1 MFKEAEWRRACADG
15 GGEKMKNEN
24 GCAFAALSL
33 SPAVDRTVCL
43 YSGITPGA
51 LNRATAS
58 RLDPGSKGLNAAKM
72 LAHLGRDVEFFSF
85 SGGVYGEWFENEVR
99 REIERSYFVKTS
111 AGLRENI
118 KIIGGDG
125 VCTEINTHAGPYSA
139 AETEALLGALLDTRA
154 GVVCLCGSIPQGVE
168 KGVYNS
174 LVSELHRKG
183 KICVLDCD
191 GEAMRLGIEAFPDI
205 IKPNYR
211 EAEELFI
218 SSGLEFHTRRC
229 VKPVENPW
237 ENPGKSRGKPFS
249 ELEKA
254 AKMCGEISD
263 FFSVRVLCTLGDA
276 GAISAAPGKSEVLFC
291 PAPRVTMRGF
301 AGAGDSFL
309 GAYISEF
316 FAESYENDAER
327 DAAALRF
334 AVAAGSAKVTLDG
347 SRIPDRSAVES
358 MLGR

>member
-1 MFKEAEWRRACADG
+1 M
-15 GGEKMKNEN
+15 
-24 GCAFAALSL
+24 
-33 SPAVDRTVCL
+33 
-43 YSGITPGA
+43 
-51 LNRATAS
+51 
-58 RLDPGSKGLNAAKM
+58 
-72 LAHLGRDVEFFSF
+72 
-85 SGGVYGEWFENEVR
+85 
-99 REIERSYFVKTS
+99 
-111 AGLRENI
+111 
-118 KIIGGDG
+118 
-125 VCTEINTHAGPYSA
+125 CTEINTHAGPYSA

-183 KICVLDCD
+183 KICVIDCD
-191 GEAMRLGIEAFPDI
+191 GEAMKLGIEAFPDI

-237 ENPGKSRGKPFS
+237 ENPGKSRGKPFP

-276 GAISAAPGKSEVLFC
+276 GAISAAPGESEVLFC

-316 FAESYENDAER
+316 FAESYENDTER

>member
-1 MFKEAEWRRACADG
+1 M
-15 GGEKMKNEN
+15 MKNEN

-125 VCTEINTHAGPYSA
+125 VCTEINTRAGPYSA

-183 KICVLDCD
+183 KICVIDCD
-191 GEAMRLGIEAFPDI
+191 GEAMKLGIEAFPDV

-211 EAEELFI
+211 EA
-218 SSGLEFHTRRC
+218 
-229 VKPVENPW
+229 
-237 ENPGKSRGKPFS
+237 
-249 ELEKA
+249 
-254 AKMCGEISD
+254 
-263 FFSVRVLCTLGDA
+263 
-276 GAISAAPGKSEVLFC
+276 
-291 PAPRVTMRGF
+291 
-301 AGAGDSFL
+301 
-309 GAYISEF
+309 
-316 FAESYENDAER
+316 
-327 DAAALRF
+327 
-334 AVAAGSAKVTLDG
+334 
-347 SRIPDRSAVES
+347 
-358 MLGR
+358 